1 MSSVAS
7 AIKDFVKG
15 MLAGIHTCMPGEI
28 VSYDYTKQK
37 ATVKPL
43 LKRSYVDGTTA
54 SYPVINDVPVV
65 FPRSGGASLTFPVV
79 VGDTVM
85 LLFSE
90 RTMDLWLNKGT
101 ESISLVERQFSLND
115 AIAVPGL
122 FPFTSASK
130 ASNNTDVELVFNS
143 QKIVIKPNGDI
154 EIGSSTLRALIDERI
169 QAVFNGHG
177 HEYVSP
183 TGPLP
188 TSVPIS
194 TGINPPPTLFAAQ
207 IILGTGLL
215 ETPVTTT
222 KVKAQ

>member
-15 MLAGIHTCMPGEI
+15 ILAGVHTCMPGEI

-43 LKRSYVDGTTA
+43 LKRVYVDGTIA

-101 ESISLVERQFSLND
+101 ESVSLVERQFSLND

-154 EIGSSTLRALIDERI
+154 ELGVGTITPICTGNYRTYVNAVIAFLQTFLTGLTPATLTA
-169 QAVFNGHG
+169 QA
-177 HEYVSP
+177 
-183 TGPLP
+183 T
-188 TSVPIS
+188 
-194 TGINPPPTLFAAQ
+194 AAQ
-207 IILGTGLL
+207 AAIAALVELN
-215 ETPVTTT
+215 PTTT